1 MTVVTGRLFPFP
13 GKHKSYPASVG
24 IETIWPFYLYLK
36 QVMWKLL
43 FCSWRIPP
51 SHFSPGYLETARGD
65 GSLCWHTGLRE
76 NIKLGGTHLSD
87 GWRCE

>member
-1 MTVVTGRLFPFP
+1 MTMVTGRLFLFLVSAGKVPF
-13 GKHKSYPASVG
+13 SSSVG

-76 NIKLGGTHLSD
+76 NIKMGGTYL
-87 GWRCE
+87 